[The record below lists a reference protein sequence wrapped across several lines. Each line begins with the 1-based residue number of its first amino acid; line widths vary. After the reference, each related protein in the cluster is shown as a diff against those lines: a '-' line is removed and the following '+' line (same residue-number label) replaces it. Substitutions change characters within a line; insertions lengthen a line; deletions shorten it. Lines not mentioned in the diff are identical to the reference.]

1 MSGMNQNNSAWTP
14 ELKDQVKTLWADHS
28 AAEIA
33 TVMNG
38 QGYTFTRNAIVGAL
52 HRLGLTHNNKEKTHP
67 NTSGKN
73 GGAGRPQRSLRPVR
87 TRAFTPRIAYELP
100 ETIQLRCVEIVPRGL
115 TVLDLEPN
123 DCRWP
128 YGDDAITFCGHP
140 KMAGSP
146 YCVPHMALGRGLGT
160 RSEQMA
166 RRGIA
171 S

>member
-33 TVMNG
+33 MVMNG
-38 QGYTFTRNAIVGAL
+38 QGYTFTRNSIIGVL
-52 HRLGLTHNNKEKTHP
+52 HRENM
-67 NTSGKN
+67 TSKDI
-73 GGAGRPQRSLRPVR
+73 QSLAKKPAAPRPVR
-87 TRAFTPRIAYELP
+87 ERTFTPRIAYELP

-128 YGDDAITFCGHP
+128 YGDDAITFCGGP
-140 KMAGSP
+140 RMNGSS
-146 YCVPHMALGRGLGT
+146 YCVPHFHLSRGSGT
-160 RSEQMA
+160 ASERA
-166 RRGIA
+166 ATRGIA
-171 S
+171 A